1 MVPAATRE
9 APRGF
14 FRTLWRA
21 MRQLF
26 HEATGAIF
34 AVFAMASTTSAVRS
48 WQAGKARWL
57 VALPLA
63 YAAMMVFFAVTSFRS
78 ARRVR

>member
-21 MRQLF
+21 MRQFF

-34 AVFAMASTTSAVRS
+34 AVFAMASVTSAVRS

-63 YAAMMVFFAVTSFRS
+63 YAAMMAFFAVTSFRS